1 MSMRRRR
8 WPPLALAFALVVGT
22 QNAGCDSSPTDTI
35 DPVPDHGL
43 IVEAAGR
50 LERGLRLQ
58 LALIDTTTAD
68 ADPAGEP
75 PVWTADPADAVEF
88 LAVDDTAVRA
98 EGGMPETLG
107 TIQAR
112 LLRAGTVTITATAG
126 ERSGRLTL
134 EVAAPPTVVFEM
146 VRGGNRD
153 IYRAA
158 LDGGDLV
165 RLTSGQHDNRSPT
178 VGSGRVVFVSY
189 RDGNGELYSV
199 PLAGGA
205 ETRLT
210 RTGPQEADPA
220 LSPDGKRLAYTN
232 AATGVPKLWTAAAD
246 ASEAAHATL
255 GFGFAGS
262 LEASPSWAPDGERL
276 VFVSTTQGTADLFL
290 YTRATGA
297 VTPLLGT
304 DAPEVEPAWSPDG
317 EWIAFTSAR
326 AGQTDIFR
334 LRVGTGEVEQLTN
347 RQETDARPAW
357 LADGRMVYIA
367 WVDNVPRLRWL
378 DPVDPAM
385 VHEVPLGGGTVGR
398 VSAVW

>member
-1 MSMRRRR
+1 
-8 WPPLALAFALVVGT
+8 
-22 QNAGCDSSPTDTI
+22 
-35 DPVPDHGL
+35 
-43 IVEAAGR
+43 
-50 LERGLRLQ
+50 
-58 LALIDTTTAD
+58 
-68 ADPAGEP
+68 
-75 PVWTADPADAVEF
+75 
-88 LAVDDTAVRA
+88 
-98 EGGMPETLG
+98 
-107 TIQAR
+107 
-112 LLRAGTVTITATAG
+112 
-126 ERSGRLTL
+126 
-134 EVAAPPTVVFEM
+134 
-146 VRGGNRD
+146 
-153 IYRAA
+153 
-158 LDGGDLV
+158 
-165 RLTSGQHDNRSPT
+165 
-178 VGSGRVVFVSY
+178 VSY

-246 ASEAAHATL
+246 ASGAAHATT

-290 YTRATGA
+290 YTRTSGA
-297 VTPLLGT
+297 ITPLLGT